1 MNRKSKLFFSLVS
14 LCFSIAILCFG
25 VYSALSVSYSVS
37 GSVSYEVTDA
47 FVEITTNVYA
57 SSERMEQ
64 STLNSNAQNLE
75 DPTYVNTY
83 TKVGETYTYNSMEE
97 LSETNQ
103 PQASGIEINYNNYYT
118 YFIVINIKNL
128 SSDVN
133 IYALIEEDIIGT
145 ELNSNVY
152 KTRYQNGIIKPQTG
166 DNVGKNIV
174 LGFSLNDATI
184 GVNAEFDYTLNVS
197 TGDYEPQAA
206 VIDVVALDNTN
217 IVTNADFNGSSY
229 TFDVTSSS
237 PAHTTF
243 VVQPV
248 WLYNVYLQDIDYQ
261 SYNSLVVTV
270 HTNEVIFGIGIAE
283 GVVES
288 VDDALSLA
296 SGASQNT
303 DTHTSSLNVNANSQS
318 LCFGIVTDNVYDIQ
332 STVTITFAN
341 QLIDEENKLK
351 FTQIN
356 NGTELSVSALDET
369 ISGVVTIPST
379 YNGLPVTQ
387 IESGGASSIKE
398 THVDGF
404 AYCDNITEIIIPET
418 VKEIA
423 SYAFYYCESLETVT
437 FGENSQ
443 LESIGAYAFSVCFS
457 LTSMEIPSGVTS
469 IGYSAVYN
477 HLTGLGLEKV
487 NITDIDAWAM
497 IDFDNNYANPLY
509 DGAGLYLNGELV
521 TEVTLTTATKI
532 ADYAFYDYDSLTS
545 ITIPSSVTSIGGS
558 AFRHCSAL
566 ETVTFGENSQLES
579 IGEYAFSNCSNL
591 TSIEIPSSVTSIG
604 SGAFFYC
611 SALETVT
618 FKDTTTE
625 WTVSNGDTTNTIT
638 IQSPSTMATYLRST
652 YYNYTWT
659 KKQSA

>member
-75 DPTYVNTY
+75 DPTYANTY
-83 TKVGETYTYNSMEE
+83 TKVGDTYTYNSMEE

-103 PQASGIEINYNNYYT
+103 PKASGIEINYNNYYT

-133 IYALIEEDIIGT
+133 IYALIEEDITGT

-152 KTRYQNGIIKPQTG
+152 KTRYKNGIIKPQTG

-174 LGFSLNDATI
+174 LGFSLNDATT
-184 GVNAEFDYTLNVS
+184 GVNTEFDYTLNVS
-197 TGDYEPQAA
+197 TGNYEPQAA

-217 IVTNADFNGSSY
+217 IVTNANFDGSSY
-229 TFDVTSSS
+229 TFDVTSPS

-243 VVQPV
+243 GVQPV

-296 SGASQNT
+296 SGISQNT

-351 FTQIN
+351 YTQIN
-356 NGTELSVSALDET
+356 NGTELSVSALNET

-387 IESGGASSIKE
+387 IESGAASYFQNK
-398 THVDGF
+398 HVDGF
-404 AYCDNITEIIIPET
+404 AYCNNITEVIIPET
-418 VKEIA
+418 IKEIA
-423 SYAFYYCESLETVT
+423 SYTFYYCNALETVT
-437 FGENSQ
+437 FGDNSQ
-443 LESIGAYAFSVCFS
+443 LESIGDLAFFDCG
-457 LTSMEIPSGVTS
+457 LTSIEIPSGVVS
-469 IGYSAVYN
+469 IGSLAFCSC
-477 HLTGLGLEKV
+477 
-487 NITDIDAWAM
+487 DA
-497 IDFDNNYANPLY
+497 
-509 DGAGLYLNGELV
+509 LV
-521 TEVTLTTATKI
+521 TVI
-532 ADYAFYDYDSLTS
+532 
-545 ITIPSSVTSIGGS
+545 
-558 AFRHCSAL
+558 L
-566 ETVTFGENSQLES
+566 EENSQLKN
-579 IGEYAFSNCSNL
+579 IGDSAFDSCSNL
-591 TSIEIPSSVTSIG
+591 TSIEIPSGVVSIG
-604 SGAFFYC
+604 PYAFSNC
-611 SALETVT
+611 SALEAVT
-618 FKDTTTE
+618 FEDADSVWVISDTSNTE
-625 WTVSNGDTTNTIT
+625 ILISGHTAQELV
-638 IQSPSTMATYLRST
+638 TYLTDT
-652 YYNYTWT
+652 YCYCTWT

>member
-1 MNRKSKLFFSLVS
+1 MNRKSKLIFSLIS
-14 LCFSIAILCFG
+14 LCFSIAVLCFG
-25 VYSALSVSYSVS
+25 VYSAMQVSYSVS

-103 PQASGIEINYNNYYT
+103 PKASGIEINYNNYYT

-128 SSDVN
+128 SSDIN

-206 VIDVVALDNTN
+206 VIDVVALDTTS
-217 IVTNADFNGSSY
+217 IVSNANFDGSSY

-243 VVQPV
+243 GVQPV

-270 HTNEVIFGIGIAE
+270 HTNEVISGIGIAKE
-283 GVVES
+283 AVES

-296 SGASQNT
+296 SGISPNT
-303 DTHTSSLNVNANSQS
+303 DTHTSSLNVTLS
-318 LCFGIVTDNVYDIQ
+318 LA
-332 STVTITFAN
+332 FA
-341 QLIDEENKLK
+341 LIEVL
-351 FTQIN
+351 
-356 NGTELSVSALDET
+356 
-369 ISGVVTIPST
+369 
-379 YNGLPVTQ
+379 
-387 IESGGASSIKE
+387 KE
-398 THVDGF
+398 TS
-404 AYCDNITEIIIPET
+404 
-418 VKEIA
+418 K
-423 SYAFYYCESLETVT
+423 
-437 FGENSQ
+437 
-443 LESIGAYAFSVCFS
+443 
-457 LTSMEIPSGVTS
+457 
-469 IGYSAVYN
+469 
-477 HLTGLGLEKV
+477 
-487 NITDIDAWAM
+487 
-497 IDFDNNYANPLY
+497 
-509 DGAGLYLNGELV
+509 
-521 TEVTLTTATKI
+521 
-532 ADYAFYDYDSLTS
+532 
-545 ITIPSSVTSIGGS
+545 
-558 AFRHCSAL
+558 
-566 ETVTFGENSQLES
+566 
-579 IGEYAFSNCSNL
+579 
-591 TSIEIPSSVTSIG
+591 
-604 SGAFFYC
+604 
-611 SALETVT
+611 
-618 FKDTTTE
+618 
-625 WTVSNGDTTNTIT
+625 
-638 IQSPSTMATYLRST
+638 
-652 YYNYTWT
+652 
-659 KKQSA
+659 

>member
-25 VYSALSVSYSVS
+25 VYSAMQVSYSVS

-133 IYALIEEDIIGT
+133 IYALIEEDIIGA

-206 VIDVVALDNTN
+206 VIDVVALDTTS
-217 IVTNADFNGSSY
+217 IVSNANFDGSSY

-243 VVQPV
+243 GVQPV

-270 HTNEVIFGIGIAE
+270 HTNEVISGIGIAKE
-283 GVVES
+283 AVES

-296 SGASQNT
+296 SGISPNT

-351 FTQIN
+351 YTQIN

-369 ISGVVTIPST
+369 ISGVVTIPSS

-387 IESGGASSIKE
+387 IESGGASYFQGK
-398 THVDGF
+398 HVDGF
-404 AYCDNITEIIIPET
+404 AYCNNITEVIIPET
-418 VKEIA
+418 IKEIA
-423 SYAFYYCESLETVT
+423 SYTFYYCNALETVT
-437 FGENSQ
+437 FGDNSQ
-443 LESIGAYAFSVCFS
+443 LESIGDLAFFDCG
-457 LTSMEIPSGVTS
+457 LTSIEIPSGVVS
-469 IGYSAVYN
+469 IGSLAFCSC
-477 HLTGLGLEKV
+477 
-487 NITDIDAWAM
+487 DA
-497 IDFDNNYANPLY
+497 
-509 DGAGLYLNGELV
+509 LV
-521 TEVTLTTATKI
+521 TVI
-532 ADYAFYDYDSLTS
+532 
-545 ITIPSSVTSIGGS
+545 
-558 AFRHCSAL
+558 L
-566 ETVTFGENSQLES
+566 EENSQLKN
-579 IGEYAFSNCSNL
+579 IGDSAFDSCSNL
-591 TSIEIPSSVTSIG
+591 TSIEIPSGVVSIG
-604 SGAFFYC
+604 PYAFSNC
-611 SALETVT
+611 SALEAVT
-618 FKDTTTE
+618 FEDADSVWVISDTSNTE
-625 WTVSNGDTTNTIT
+625 ILISGLTAQELV
-638 IQSPSTMATYLRST
+638 TYLTDT
-652 YYNYTWT
+652 YCYCTWT